1 MRRFRW
7 FLAGAITLAVLLAAT
22 SVIYLKTLAHG
33 LSARARPTAIEDFAA
48 SVAKDLALPAGVKQ
62 QRNPVPVSAE
72 VLAEARAHWADHC
85 AACHANDGSGQ
96 VPMGQGMYPQA
107 PDMRAEKTQ
116 KKTDGELFYVIEN
129 GIRLSGM
136 PAWGSEGG
144 SPAHGREDSWKLVRF
159 IRHLPD
165 LSQEEVKQM
174 EALNPKT
181 PEDLEE
187 EKQEEEFLKGGSP
200 PEPHRH
206 HH

>member
-7 FLAGAITLAVLLAAT
+7 FLAGALALAILLAAAG
-22 SVIYLKTLAHG
+22 VVYLKTIAHG
-33 LSARARPTAIEDFAA
+33 LSARAHPTALEDYAA
-48 SVAKDLALPAGVKQ
+48 TMAKDLALPAGVKQ
-62 QRNPVPVSAE
+62 QQNPVPASAE

-107 PDMRAEKTQ
+107 PDMRSEKTQ
-116 KKTDGELFYVIEN
+116 SKTDGELFYVIEN

-136 PAWGSEGG
+136 PAWGSGT
-144 SPAHGREDSWKLVRF
+144 AHSREDSWKLVRF
-159 IRHLPD
+159 IRHLPAM
-165 LSQEEVKQM
+165 SPEEIKQM

-181 PEDLEE
+181 PADLEE
-187 EKQEEEFLKGGSP
+187 EKQEEEFLKGGS
-200 PEPHRH
+200 H